1 MSKKTIKDVDISGK
15 YVFIRVDF
23 NVPIRDGKVT
33 DDTRILGAQPTIN
46 YAIENGAKVILASH
60 LGRPLKDKKKAEE
73 KGTAYDAAKYS
84 LRPVYEYLLTIP
96 ELQDISSRGE
106 EPVTAGDDGTALGRA
121 EVKNDRVFFA
131 TDCVGSEVEI
141 AVQRLDVGQVLLL
154 ENLRLHAE
162 EEKNDPG
169 FAKQLASLCNVYVND
184 AFGTAHRA
192 HASTEGITHF
202 VDDCVAGLLMEKE
215 LEFLG
220 KALDDP
226 ERPFV
231 AILGGAKV
239 SDKIPVIESLIERKV
254 DKLLIGGAMAYTFFK
269 ANGLT
274 VGKSLVE
281 NDMMATALE
290 IEQKAKDAGAELIL
304 PTDHYVVDSYE
315 PLTSRKAI
323 PVEFTNTGL
332 VGLDIGPET
341 IEIFKRALE
350 GAKTIV
356 WNGPMGMFE
365 EKPFD
370 EGTVAIAQA
379 VARATDHGATSI
391 VGGGD
396 SVAAV
401 NHADLADKISHI
413 STGGGA
419 TLEFLSGDKLP
430 GVEALDDKNT

>member
-1 MSKKTIKDVDISGK
+1 MRKKSIRDVDIDGK
-15 YVFIRVDF
+15 RVFIRVDF
-23 NVPIRDGKVT
+23 NVPIRDGVIE
-33 DDTRILGAQPTIN
+33 DGTRILGALPTID
-46 YAIENGAKVILASH
+46 YAAQRGAKVILASH

-73 KGTAYDAAKYS
+73 KGLVFDPGKYS
-84 LRPVYEYLLTIP
+84 LRLVYEYLRNI
-96 ELQDISSRGE
+96 LQLKHASGRPQGVATVGE
-106 EPVTAGDDGTALGRA
+106 EGTAVGKA
-121 EVKNDRVFFA
+121 EIANDRVFFA
-131 TDCVGSEVEI
+131 ADCVGPEVVSRVE
-141 AVQRLDVGQVLLL
+141 ALRPGEVLLL

-162 EEKNDPG
+162 EEKNDAE
-169 FAKQLASLCNVYVND
+169 FARQLAQLCDVYVND

-192 HASTEGITHF
+192 HASTEGITHY
-202 VDDCVAGLLMEKE
+202 VEARVAGLLMEKE
-215 LEFLG
+215 LDFLG

-239 SDKIPVIESLIERKV
+239 SDKIPVIESLIHRKV

-269 ANGLT
+269 AHGFT

-281 NDMMATALE
+281 DDMMPKALE
-290 IEQKAKDAGAELIL
+290 IEQMAKAAGVELLL
-304 PTDHYVVDSYE
+304 PTDHQVVDSYD
-315 PLTSRKAI
+315 PINSRKAI
-323 PVEFTNTGL
+323 QIEFTNAGL

-341 IEIFKRALE
+341 SAIFSDALK

-370 EGTVAIAQA
+370 EGTFAIAKA
-379 VARATDHGATSI
+379 VADATKMGAVSI

-401 NHADLADKISHI
+401 NQAGLADSISHI

-419 TLEFLSGDKLP
+419 TLEFLAGDTLP
-430 GVEALDDKNT
+430 GVAALDDK

>member
-1 MSKKTIKDVDISGK
+1 MSKKTIKDIEIAGK
-15 YVFIRVDF
+15 RVFIRVDF
-23 NVPIRDGKVT
+23 NVPVKNGVIE
-33 DDTRILGAQPTIN
+33 DDTRIRSTLPTVEYALGQ
-46 YAIENGAKVILASH
+46 GAKVILASH

-73 KGTAYDAAKYS
+73 KGNPYDASKYS
-84 LRPVYEYLLTIP
+84 LRPVYELLRKMP
-96 ELQDISSRGE
+96 ELQYVSGKADD
-106 EPVTAGDDGTALGRA
+106 PVYLSEQGTAVGKA

-131 TDCVGSEVEI
+131 NDCVGS
-141 AVQRLDVGQVLLL
+141 DVTQKVNGLKEGEVLLM

-162 EEKNDPG
+162 EEANNPA
-169 FAKQLASLCNVYVND
+169 FSKQLAALCDVYVND

-215 LEFLG
+215 LDFLG
-220 KALDDP
+220 KALHDP

-239 SDKIPVIESLIERKV
+239 SDKIPVIKSLIKRKV

-269 ANGLT
+269 AQGYT

-281 NDMMATALE
+281 DDMMPKALE
-290 IEQKAKDAGAELIL
+290 IEQLAKDAGVELIL
-304 PTDHYVVDSYE
+304 PTDHQVVDSYE
-315 PLTSRKAI
+315 PLTSRKTI
-323 PVEFTNTGL
+323 PVAFTNTGL
-332 VGLDIGPET
+332 VGLDIGIET
-341 IEIFKRALE
+341 IEIFKQALV

-370 EGTVAIAQA
+370 EGTVEIAKA
-379 VARATDHGATSI
+379 VAEATEKGAVSI

-396 SVAAV
+396 SVAAI
-401 NHADLADKISHI
+401 NEAGLADKISHI

-419 TLEFLSGDKLP
+419 TLEFLAGDDLP
-430 GVEALDDKNT
+430 GVAALDDK

>member
-1 MSKKTIKDVDISGK
+1 MNKKSIRDLVLSNKR
-15 YVFIRVDF
+15 VFLRVDF
-23 NVPIRDGKVT
+23 NVPIKDGKIE
-33 DDTRILGAQPTIN
+33 DDTRILGALPTIE
-46 YAIENGAKVILASH
+46 YAVEKGAKVILASH
-60 LGRPLKDKKKAEE
+60 LGRPLKDKKKAVE
-73 KGTAYDAAKYS
+73 KGMPYNAAKYT
-84 LRPVYEYLLTIP
+84 LRPVYEYLRQLP
-96 ELQDISSRGE
+96 ELQQVSARGE
-106 EPVTAGDDGTALGRA
+106 GPVTTSDDGTAIGRA
-121 EVKNDRVFFA
+121 EVKNDLVFFA
-131 TDCVGSEVEI
+131 SDCVGDGVRKQVEKL
-141 AVQRLDVGQVLLL
+141 QSGQVLLL

-162 EEKNDPG
+162 EEKNDPE
-169 FAKQLASLCNVYVND
+169 FAKQLAELCDVYVND

-202 VDDCVAGLLMEKE
+202 VKDKVAGLLMEKE
-215 LEFLG
+215 LNFLG
-220 KALDDP
+220 KALHDP

-269 ANGLT
+269 AQGFT

-281 NDMMATALE
+281 DDMIPKALE
-290 IEQKAKDAGAELIL
+290 IEQKAKDVGVEMIL
-304 PTDHYVVDSYE
+304 PTDHQVVDSYD
-315 PLTSRKAI
+315 PLNSRKTI
-323 PVEFTNTGL
+323 PIAFTNTGL
-332 VGLDIGPET
+332 VGLDIGTET
-341 IEIFKRALE
+341 IEIFRNALE

-370 EGTVAIAQA
+370 EGTVAVAKA
-379 VARATDHGATSI
+379 VAEATEKGAISI

-401 NHADLADKISHI
+401 NQAGLADKISHI

-419 TLEFLSGDKLP
+419 TLEFLAGDTLP
-430 GVEALDDKNT
+430 GVEALDDRTK